1 MAMPRPASDSM
12 DIDFAIMAGIST
24 CHLQD
29 TISTSNCLLLEP
41 QETKNRLYITSNIQI
56 CSGYF
61 VKYWKRWDNIMQVN
75 NLPEWN

>member
-1 MAMPRPASDSM
+1 MAMPSPASDSM

-41 QETKNRLYITSNIQI
+41 QETINRLNIYFNSSI
-56 CSGYF
+56 CTF
-61 VKYWKRWDNIMQVN
+61 AQAVLMD
-75 NLPEWN
+75 